1 MFTSTAIP
9 TIETVQKAK
18 TTFISTVVTDAKIRE
33 PILAL
38 VDAEIQYAK
47 AIARAMEHLYSQVP
61 EFKIFPTK

>member
-1 MFTSTAIP
+1 MFATAIP

-18 TTFISTVVTDAKIRE
+18 STFVSTVVTDAKIRE

-38 VDAEIQYAK
+38 VDAETQYAK
-47 AIARAMEHLYSQVP
+47 AVARAVEHLYGQLS